1 MAQRNFNLWAANIKQ
16 NKTKSP
22 PKCSRTFLCHTSFH
36 STVSYFS
43 RKTWHTC
50 TTDSVLTGC
59 WCCWNTHL
67 LRLASLQ
74 TYVHAKS
81 QHTPTTIIF
90 EQENLAYMH
99 RTDHQRRDKDSVL
112 TGCWWCRRLWRPPH
126 ASDLPINNQFS
137 PALYCLVTS
146 GSARVGF
153 VA

>member
-1 MAQRNFNLWAANIKQ
+1 MQ
-16 NKTKSP
+16 NPHFKNNTIWLSVTSTCEQLTSSKTKQKVP

-50 TTDSVLTGC
+50 TADSVLTGC

-81 QHTPTTIIF
+81 QHTPTTILF

-112 TGCWWCRRLWRPPH
+112 TGCWWCRRL
-126 ASDLPINNQFS
+126 
-137 PALYCLVTS
+137 
-146 GSARVGF
+146 
-153 VA
+153 